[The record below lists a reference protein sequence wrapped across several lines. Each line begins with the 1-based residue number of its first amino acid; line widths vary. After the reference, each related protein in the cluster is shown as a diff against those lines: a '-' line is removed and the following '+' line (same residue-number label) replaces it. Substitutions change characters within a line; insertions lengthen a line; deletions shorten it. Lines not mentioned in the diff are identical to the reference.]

1 MRMRY
6 SLVVSLFS
14 ISLLSGCSTL
24 SSLNPFG
31 EKLEVMAP
39 VPEFAAEFSHR
50 QVWEKS
56 VGKGSGDY
64 YSTLRPAHLNG
75 TLYAADRQGKVMAI
89 DATSGTTIWEIQLAE
104 SAGLLSGKKSTLL
117 SGGVTIYNN
126 RVYIGSERG
135 LLYSL
140 DAATGELIWEVQ
152 VAGEIVAR
160 PTVEKDKIMLVTTNG
175 KLQVLNIADGTE
187 AWNAD
192 LDVPVLSLRGQSSPI
207 TVEDKFVIVGGDNG
221 RINAFTFDLGQL
233 VWQERVAEPLGATEI
248 DQLGDIDAQPVF
260 HNGILYAI
268 AFNNMFVAFDFNTGE
283 AIWRAEYGSIRDF
296 IVTDDVIYL
305 TDQNDHIYALN
316 TLDYQLIWKQDGLNK
331 RFVTAP
337 ALVDNNIVVADGE
350 GYVFWL
356 DKKTGAFVA
365 SDRLD
370 SSGFVADPLTVG
382 SKVILQARKGSVY
395 AIER

>member
-6 SLVVSLFS
+6 SLIVSLFS

-39 VPEFAAEFSHR
+39 VPEFAAEFSQR
-50 QVWEKS
+50 QIWEKS
-56 VGKGSGDY
+56 VGKGSGEY
-64 YSTLRPAHLNG
+64 FSTLRPAHDNG
-75 TLYAADRQGKVMAI
+75 TIYAADRQGTVMAI
-89 DATSGTTIWEIQLAE
+89 DATSGNTIWEIQLAE
-104 SAGLLSGKKSTLL
+104 SVGLLSSRKSALL
-117 SGGVTIYNN
+117 SGGVSVYNN

-135 LLYSL
+135 ILYSI
-140 DAATGELIWEVQ
+140 DSATGQLIWEVQ
-152 VAGEIVAR
+152 AAGEIVAR
-160 PTVEKDKIMLVTTNG
+160 PTIEKDKIMLVTTNG

-187 AWNAD
+187 VWRAD

-268 AFNNMFVAFDFNTGE
+268 AFNNMLVAFDFNSGE
-283 AIWRAEYGSIRDF
+283 ALWRAEYGSIRDF

-316 TLDYQLIWKQDGLNK
+316 TSDYQLIWKQDGLNK

-337 ALVDNNIVVADGE
+337 ALVGNNIVVADGE

-356 DKKTGAFVA
+356 NKQTGAFVA
-365 SDRLD
+365 SEQLDR
-370 SSGFVADPLTVG
+370 SGFVADPLTVNT
-382 SKVILQARKGSVY
+382 KVILQARKGSVY